1 MESWY
6 NKRKKEIQNFIDK
19 NKDKLIYD
27 EAKLIPQISY
37 SNLQYARDNIEK
49 YFNDNLN
56 DILSKIDDYETYLE
70 KSQKKNFELYPD
82 LLDPSKE
89 VWPVPARFDNHHDYV
104 KYLKNWIQE
113 RMAWLITWI

>member
-1 MESWY
+1 MPKILEGFGSKTTFGITECLKIPY
-6 NKRKKEIQNFIDK
+6 FNDLVKER
-19 NKDKLIYD
+19 L
-27 EAKLIPQISY
+27 E
-37 SNLQYARDNIEK
+37 